1 MDNARPAR
9 TSSDELVTP
18 PKRGIIAQ
26 IEGRKRNQP
35 KPRTLVGTRILEQD
49 HLSLFQV
56 KARLLREEEIR
67 SFHNILEMG
76 FALRVDESRDVRDV
90 NCLRSEKRCTV

>member
-18 PKRGIIAQ
+18 PKRGLIAQ
-26 IEGRKRNQP
+26 IEVRNQP

-49 HLSLFQV
+49 YLSFFQV
-56 KARLLREEEIR
+56 KACLLRKEEIR
-67 SFHNILEMG
+67 SFDNILEMW

-90 NCLRSEKRCTV
+90 NGLRAEKRCTV